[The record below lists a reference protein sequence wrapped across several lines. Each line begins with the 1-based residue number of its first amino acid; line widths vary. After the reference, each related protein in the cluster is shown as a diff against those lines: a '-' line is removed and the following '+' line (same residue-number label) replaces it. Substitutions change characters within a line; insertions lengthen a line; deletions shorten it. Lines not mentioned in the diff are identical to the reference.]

1 MRLLLDTQAVL
12 FVLDDRPLP
21 GVAAE
26 AMGRLGTVGVVSVAS
41 IWEMAVKAAVGKL
54 DPPEELLDVLY
65 EQDFEVLSIRPEHAY
80 ATRQLPLH
88 HRDPFDRLLIAQAQA
103 EHLPIVTGDPVFP
116 AYDVRVIWS

>member
-1 MRLLLDTQAVL
+1 MRLLLDTQAIL
-12 FVLDDRPLP
+12 FLLDDRPLP
-21 GVAAE
+21 QVATE
-26 AMGRLGTVGVVSVAS
+26 AMARLGTVGVVSVAS

-54 DPPEELLDVLY
+54 DPPAELLDVLI
-65 EQDFEVLSIRPEHAY
+65 EQRFEVLSIRLEHAY
-80 ATRQLPLH
+80 ATRELPMH

>member
-1 MRLLLDTQAVL
+1 LRLLLDTQAIL
-12 FVLDDRPLP
+12 FLLDDRPLP
-21 GVAAE
+21 QVATE
-26 AMGRLGTVGVVSVAS
+26 AMARLGTVGVVSVAS

-54 DPPEELLDVLY
+54 DPPAELLDVLI
-65 EQDFEVLSIRPEHAY
+65 EQRFEVLSIRPEHAY
-80 ATRQLPLH
+80 ATRELPMH